1 MEYSILEL
9 SKLAGISTRTLRYY
23 DQIGLLTP
31 VRDSQSRYRIY
42 REQEVDVLQQ
52 ILFYKE
58 LGFSLSS
65 IQKIIKN
72 PEFDHLKALNHHL
85 QQLEKKEQNLRLL
98 IQTVKKTIQKEE
110 GMIKMTDAE
119 KFAGL
124 KETLLAENERIYG
137 NEIRQKYGADTIEKS
152 NEKFK
157 NLTEEEYHAMQSL
170 TEKIQA
176 KLEEAVTSRLNPL
189 DDPGKEIASL
199 HKEWLSYTWNTYSAD
214 AHKGLAE
221 MYVADERFRE
231 YYDKNVSGCAE
242 FLKTAIQYHII

>member
-124 KETLLAENERIYG
+124 KETLLAENEKIYG

-242 FLKTAIQYHII
+242 FLKTAIQCHII

>member
-124 KETLLAENERIYG
+124 KETLLAENEKIYG

-152 NEKFK
+152 NEKF
-157 NLTEEEYHAMQSL
+157 TEEEYHAMQSL

>member
-124 KETLLAENERIYG
+124 KETLLAENEKIYG